1 MWYWESAPPQCGQE
15 VSSVKSG
22 FFFRLEPCICLSQR
36 IRTQVAGHDSGTSAQ
51 VVHRCSPFVRYHLP
65 YGRSRRPLLVASA
78 LVSGDSYCLYHVL
91 YVVQAGSCRE
101 RQGADRKPGGQKR
114 VLKEMVASNDRRI
127 KQGAVLEY
135 SCSVFL
141 ASDPIRKV
149 YPKVFIL
156 KALFSPGGTLSR

>member
-1 MWYWESAPPQCGQE
+1 M
-15 VSSVKSG
+15 
-22 FFFRLEPCICLSQR
+22 
-36 IRTQVAGHDSGTSAQ
+36 
-51 VVHRCSPFVRYHLP
+51 RYHFP

-78 LVSGDSYCLYHVL
+78 LVGGDSYCLYHVL
-91 YVVQAGSCRE
+91 YVVQAGSCRG
-101 RQGADRKPGGQKR
+101 RQGADRKPGGQKQVPK
-114 VLKEMVASNDRRI
+114 VLVASNDRRI

-156 KALFSPGGTLSR
+156 KAPAFFSGWYPIQVSCGGEALLRMLLVSEPWGPLGSLPPAALRTVEMPDLQ